1 MTASTCM
8 QNKCGC
14 GGCVVNEINTHQID
28 TERGQN
34 VSRNFILKCENC
46 YQQIS

>member
-1 MTASTCM
+1 MYAK
-8 QNKCGC
+8 QN
-14 GGCVVNEINTHQID
+14 VVDMRAGLVGEINTHQID

-46 YQQIS
+46 YQRIS